1 MTQTAPHPAPTPTLP
16 YDAIG
21 GADAVSAI
29 VARFYALMDDD
40 PDYAP
45 LRAMHAAD
53 LRPVAQGLDDFLT
66 AWLGGPREAW
76 MARNACVMSL
86 HRDLAVTP
94 EVAGQWVQ
102 AMARDRGAAG
112 GGSGAGRSDD
122 RAADADGARDDP
134 PPGFTIRPGY
144 AVARVRIFGV
154 VHV

>member
-1 MTQTAPHPAPTPTLP
+1 MTQTAPHTAPAPILP

-21 GADAVSAI
+21 GADAVTAI
-29 VARFYALMDDD
+29 VARFYALMDEE

-76 MARNACVMSL
+76 MARNACIMSL

-102 AMARDRGAAG
+102 AMARAIAAQPG
-112 GGSGAGRSDD
+112 MDLALGEAMI
-122 RAADADGARDDP
+122 ARLTQMAHAMIP
-134 PPGFTIRPGY
+134 RP
-144 AVARVRIFGV
+144 ASQSAPDML
-154 VHV
+154 